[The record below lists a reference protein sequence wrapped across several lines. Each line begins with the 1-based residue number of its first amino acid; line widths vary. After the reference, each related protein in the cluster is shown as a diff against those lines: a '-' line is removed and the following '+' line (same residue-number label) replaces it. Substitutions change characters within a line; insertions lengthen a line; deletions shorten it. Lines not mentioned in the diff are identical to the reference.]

1 MLLAS
6 PLLMLDSVG
15 LEFAVIYSFIF
26 LSLMGWIFVFLSREH
41 KPAKAVKP
49 VSKPATVAKEKNYW
63 RSAQLFLLAGPVAL
77 LSAAC
82 WTLLL
87 SRLLPIALGEQMV
100 VAAFLMPVAWAVLMA
115 WLCIHRDNRTSNIVN
130 AVVAVLGAVAF
141 YLSPGI

>member
-1 MLLAS
+1 
-6 PLLMLDSVG
+6 
-15 LEFAVIYSFIF
+15 
-26 LSLMGWIFVFLSREH
+26 
-41 KPAKAVKP
+41 
-49 VSKPATVAKEKNYW
+49 
-63 RSAQLFLLAGPVAL
+63 
-77 LSAAC
+77 
-82 WTLLL
+82 L